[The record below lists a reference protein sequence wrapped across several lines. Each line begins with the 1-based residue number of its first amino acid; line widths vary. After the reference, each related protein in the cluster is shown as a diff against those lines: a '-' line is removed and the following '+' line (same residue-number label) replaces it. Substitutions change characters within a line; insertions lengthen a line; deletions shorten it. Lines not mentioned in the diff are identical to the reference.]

1 MRSAMDQ
8 RTIVVTK
15 RKMKTERGVT
25 VFGSACSSVAGM
37 HSHHL
42 DGQELCPQITYANAD
57 EFAAER
63 RCHRVPYGRPGRRGS
78 NQAFSFF
85 PARHGTSPSGLA
97 DFHDSPNFFLVQK
110 TMQAVVKSRAEPGLW
125 LEGGSGPTR
134 GTNAVVIRRAK
145 KSFFGTDGHIYN
157 LGALAAKKIPL

>member
-25 VFGSACSSVAGM
+25 VFGSACSSVAGI

-42 DGQELCPQITYANAD
+42 DRQELCPQITHANAD

-63 RCHRVPYGRPGRRGS
+63 RCHRVPYSRPGRRGS
-78 NQAFSFF
+78 NQAFPSFLLSLF
-85 PARHGTSPSGLA
+85 AFSCRK
-97 DFHDSPNFFLVQK
+97 QC
-110 TMQAVVKSRAEPGLW
+110 
-125 LEGGSGPTR
+125 
-134 GTNAVVIRRAK
+134 RR
-145 KSFFGTDGHIYN
+145 S
-157 LGALAAKKIPL
+157 

>member
-1 MRSAMDQ
+1 AISPNALINSQNETSNPENAMRSAMDQ

-63 RCHRVPYGRPGRRGS
+63 RCHRVPYNRPGRRGS
-78 NQAFSFF
+78 NQTFPSFLLATGRVRPDWRTFMIRLISFSC
-85 PARHGTSPSGLA
+85 RK
-97 DFHDSPNFFLVQK
+97 QC
-110 TMQAVVKSRAEPGLW
+110 
-125 LEGGSGPTR
+125 
-134 GTNAVVIRRAK
+134 RR
-145 KSFFGTDGHIYN
+145 S
-157 LGALAAKKIPL
+157 